1 MTVLI
6 VEDNAG
12 VRRLLGNAVAGLAAD
27 VWECSDGADALAAY
41 AAHQPDVVLMD
52 VRMPGMDGLAATKQI
67 LRLYPSA
74 RVIMVTDY
82 DDEALRN
89 AAQQA
94 GACAYVLK
102 QNLLDLARLL
112 GSVVE

>member
-1 MTVLI
+1 
-6 VEDNAG
+6 
-12 VRRLLGNAVAGLAAD
+12 
-27 VWECSDGADALAAY
+27 
-41 AAHQPDVVLMD
+41 
-52 VRMPGMDGLAATKQI
+52 
-67 LRLYPSA
+67 
-74 RVIMVTDY
+74 MVTDY

-94 GACAYVLK
+94 GVCAYVLK